1 MVDYIF
7 SSYLFNCPGFVYK
20 PTRRLDE
27 RRTKSKIKNKMSLL
41 KVKNLNISYP
51 TRKETIVAS
60 KDVEFTLE
68 RGEIL
73 GIVGES
79 GSGKSTIANAIIN
92 LIDPP
97 GEITGG
103 SIKIDKIELRD
114 NEEVIQKI
122 RGKKIGFVFQD
133 PQTSLNPLFKIKDQ
147 LIETIQTHL
156 DLDYQEALNRSIQ
169 LLEEVGIDNAEKRI
183 EDYPHQFSGGM
194 RQRVVIAL
202 AISCE
207 PDLIIADEPTTA
219 LDVSIQYQILE
230 LLKDLTQKRNLGVII
245 ITHDMGVIAETTNKV
260 IVMRY
265 GVIVEQGDTKE
276 LLTNPKSTE
285 ARSLVISVPPTNKKI
300 DRFKLIS
307 PDGKEIT
314 SDSKNLTKKII
325 KTWGVRENTN
335 QKLLELKDVTKIFD
349 DNSMASKFSFGPK
362 KQIVDKV
369 VKAVDTVSFEL
380 FEGETLGLVGESGSG
395 KSTIA
400 KIITGLVRPTSGE
413 IFYNNIS
420 LYNSK
425 RKYQIDKSR
434 GQIQMIFQD
443 PYSSLNPRFKVRD
456 IISEPIKLF
465 QKNINRN
472 ELIQNTHDLI
482 DIVGMTRQSLDR
494 YPHEFS
500 GGQRQRISI
509 ARALATRPRLL
520 VCDEPTSA
528 LDVSIQ
534 AQILNLL
541 KDIQDELHLTMLF
554 ISHDLPVIRQMCNRI
569 VVLKNGGVCETKET
583 EDLFNN
589 PEHPYTQELIR
600 LMPKIESIV

>member
-1 MVDYIF
+1 
-7 SSYLFNCPGFVYK
+7 
-20 PTRRLDE
+20 
-27 RRTKSKIKNKMSLL
+27 MSFLE
-41 KVKNLNISYP
+41 VKNLDISYP

-60 KDVEFTLE
+60 KNVEFTLE

-97 GEITGG
+97 GEITNG
-103 SIKIDKIELRD
+103 SIKIDNNELRD
-114 NEEVIQKI
+114 NEELIQKI

-133 PQTSLNPLFKIKDQ
+133 PQTSLNPLFKIKEQ

-156 DLDYQEALNRSIQ
+156 NLGYQDALKKSIQ
-169 LLEEVGIDNAEKRI
+169 LLKEVGIDNAEKRI

-230 LLKDLTQKRNLGVII
+230 LLKDLTKKRNLGVII

-260 IVMRY
+260 IVMRD
-265 GVIVEQGDTKE
+265 GLIVEQGDTKE
-276 LLTNPKSTE
+276 LLTNPKSNE

-314 SDSKNLTKKII
+314 SDSKNLTKNII
-325 KTWGVRENTN
+325 KTWGIRENKN
-335 QKLLELKDVTKIFD
+335 QKLLKLTDVTKIFD
-349 DNSMASKFSFGPK
+349 DRSLAINISFGSK
-362 KQIVDKV
+362 NESTDKV
-369 VKAVDTVSFEL
+369 VKAVDNVSFEL

-400 KIITGLVRPTSGE
+400 KIITGLVRPTNGE

-420 LYNSK
+420 LYNSN

-456 IISEPIKLF
+456 IISEPIRFF
-465 QKNINRN
+465 QKNISYT
-472 ELIQNTHDLI
+472 EFTQNVYDLI

-509 ARALATRPRLL
+509 ARALATRPLL
-520 VCDEPTSA
+520 LICDEPTSA

-569 VVLKNGGVCETKET
+569 VVLKNGSVCETKET
-583 EDLFNN
+583 EELFNN
-589 PEHPYTQELIR
+589 PEHPYTEELIR
-600 LMPKIESIV
+600 LMPKIESII

>member
-1 MVDYIF
+1 
-7 SSYLFNCPGFVYK
+7 
-20 PTRRLDE
+20 
-27 RRTKSKIKNKMSLL
+27 MSFLE
-41 KVKNLNISYP
+41 VKNLNISYP

-97 GEITGG
+97 GEITSG
-103 SIKIDKIELRD
+103 SIKIDNYELRD
-114 NEEVIQKI
+114 NEELIQKI

-156 DLDYQEALNRSIQ
+156 NLNYQDALKKSIQ

-219 LDVSIQYQILE
+219 LDVSIQHQILE
-230 LLKDLTQKRNLGVII
+230 LLKDLTKKRNLGVII
-245 ITHDMGVIAETTNKV
+245 ITHDMGVIAETTDKV
-260 IVMRY
+260 IVMRH
-265 GVIVEQGDTKE
+265 GLIVEQGDTKE
-276 LLTNPKSTE
+276 LLTNPKSNE

-300 DRFKLIS
+300 DRFRLIS

-325 KTWGVRENTN
+325 KTWGVREKN
-335 QKLLELKDVTKIFD
+335 KDKKVLQLAGVTKIFD
-349 DNSMASKFSFGPK
+349 DKSLISNFSFGSK
-362 KQIVDKV
+362 NESTNKV
-369 VKAVDTVSFEL
+369 EKAVDNVSFEL

-400 KIITGLVRPTSGE
+400 KIITGLVRPSNGE
-413 IFYNNIS
+413 IFYNDIS
-420 LYNSK
+420 LYNLK

-465 QKNINRN
+465 QKNINKN
-472 ELIQNTHDLI
+472 ELTQNLYDLI
-482 DIVGMTRQSLDR
+482 DIVGMSRQSLDR

-509 ARALATRPRLL
+509 ARALATRPSLL
-520 VCDEPTSA
+520 ICDEPTSA

-534 AQILNLL
+534 AQVLNLL

-569 VVLKNGGVCETKET
+569 VVLKNGSVCETKET
-583 EDLFNN
+583 EELFNN
-589 PEHPYTQELIR
+589 PEHPYTKELIR
-600 LMPKIESIV
+600 LMPKIESII

>member
-1 MVDYIF
+1 M
-7 SSYLFNCPGFVYK
+7 
-20 PTRRLDE
+20 DE
-27 RRTKSKIKNKMSLL
+27 RRLKSKIKNKMSFLE
-41 KVKNLNISYP
+41 VKNLNISYP

-97 GEITGG
+97 GEITSG
-103 SIKIDKIELRD
+103 SIKIDNYELRD
-114 NEEVIQKI
+114 NEELIQKI

-156 DLDYQEALNRSIQ
+156 NLNYQDALKKSIQ

-219 LDVSIQYQILE
+219 LDVSIQHQILE
-230 LLKDLTQKRNLGVII
+230 LLKDLTKKRNLGVII
-245 ITHDMGVIAETTNKV
+245 ITHDMGVIAETTDKV
-260 IVMRY
+260 IVMRH
-265 GVIVEQGDTKE
+265 GLIVEQGDTKE
-276 LLTNPKSTE
+276 LLTNPKSNE

-300 DRFKLIS
+300 DRFRLIS

-325 KTWGVRENTN
+325 KTWGVREKN
-335 QKLLELKDVTKIFD
+335 KDKKVLQLAGVTKIFD
-349 DNSMASKFSFGPK
+349 DKSLISNFSFGSK
-362 KQIVDKV
+362 NESTNKLE
-369 VKAVDTVSFEL
+369 KAVDNVSFEL

-400 KIITGLVRPTSGE
+400 KIITGLVRPSNGE
-413 IFYNNIS
+413 IFYNDIS

-465 QKNINRN
+465 QKNINKN
-472 ELIQNTHDLI
+472 ELTQNLYDLI
-482 DIVGMTRQSLDR
+482 DIVGMSRQSLDR

-509 ARALATRPRLL
+509 ARALATRPSLL
-520 VCDEPTSA
+520 ICDEPTSA

-534 AQILNLL
+534 AQVLNLL

-569 VVLKNGGVCETKET
+569 VVLKNGSICETKES
-583 EDLFNN
+583 EELFNN
-589 PEHPYTQELIR
+589 PEHQYTKELIR
-600 LMPKIESIV
+600 LMPKIESII

>member
-1 MVDYIF
+1 
-7 SSYLFNCPGFVYK
+7 
-20 PTRRLDE
+20 
-27 RRTKSKIKNKMSLL
+27 MSFLE
-41 KVKNLNISYP
+41 VKNLDISYP

-60 KDVEFTLE
+60 KNVEFTLE

-97 GEITGG
+97 GEITNG
-103 SIKIDKIELRD
+103 SIKIDNNELRD
-114 NEEVIQKI
+114 NEELIQKI

-156 DLDYQEALNRSIQ
+156 NLGYQDALKKSIQ
-169 LLEEVGIDNAEKRI
+169 LLKEVGIDNAEKRI

-230 LLKDLTQKRNLGVII
+230 LLKDLTKKRNLGVII

-260 IVMRY
+260 IVMRD
-265 GVIVEQGDTKE
+265 GLIVEQGDTKE
-276 LLTNPKSTE
+276 LLTNPKSNE

-314 SDSKNLTKKII
+314 SDSKNLTKNII
-325 KTWGVRENTN
+325 KTWGIRENKN
-335 QKLLELKDVTKIFD
+335 QKLLKLTDVTKIFD
-349 DNSMASKFSFGPK
+349 DRSLAINISFGSK
-362 KQIVDKV
+362 NESTDKV
-369 VKAVDTVSFEL
+369 VKAVDNVSFEL

-400 KIITGLVRPTSGE
+400 KIITGLVRPTNGE
-413 IFYNNIS
+413 IFYNNVS
-420 LYNSK
+420 LYNSN

-456 IISEPIKLF
+456 IISEPIKFF
-465 QKNINRN
+465 QKNISHN
-472 ELIQNTHDLI
+472 ELTQNVYDLI

-520 VCDEPTSA
+520 ICDEPTSA

-541 KDIQDELHLTMLF
+541 KDIQDELHLTILF

-569 VVLKNGGVCETKET
+569 VVLTNGSVCETKET
-583 EDLFNN
+583 EELFNN

-600 LMPKIESIV
+600 LMPKIESII

>member
-1 MVDYIF
+1 
-7 SSYLFNCPGFVYK
+7 
-20 PTRRLDE
+20 
-27 RRTKSKIKNKMSLL
+27 MSFLEI
-41 KVKNLNISYP
+41 KNLNISYL
-51 TRKETIVAS
+51 TRKEKIVAS
-60 KDVEFTLE
+60 KDVEFYLE

-97 GEITGG
+97 GEITDG
-103 SIKIDKIELRD
+103 SIKID
-114 NEEVIQKI
+114 NEEICNNEEIIQKA

-156 DLDYQEALNRSIQ
+156 KLNYDQALQRSIQ
-169 LLEEVGIDNAEKRI
+169 LLNEVGIEDAEKRI

-219 LDVSIQYQILE
+219 LDVSIQYQILQ
-230 LLKDLTQKRNLGVII
+230 LLKDLTKKRNLGVII

-260 IVMRY
+260 IIMRN
-265 GVIVEQGDTKE
+265 GVIVEYGLTKDV
-276 LLTNPKSTE
+276 LTNPKSNE
-285 ARSLVISVPPTNKKI
+285 GKSLIISVPPTNKKI
-300 DRFKLIS
+300 SRFKLIN
-307 PDGKEIT
+307 PEGGEIT
-314 SDSKNLTKKII
+314 NESLNLTNSIIQNWGKRAVTKDKLLEIKNLTKIFDSDSII
-325 KTWGVRENTN
+325 KSKKEITA
-335 QKLLELKDVTKIFD
+335 LKAL
-349 DNSMASKFSFGPK
+349 DN
-362 KQIVDKV
+362 
-369 VKAVDTVSFEL
+369 VSFNI
-380 FEGETLGLVGESGSG
+380 FEGESFGLVGESGSG

-400 KIITGLVRPTSGE
+400 KIITNLIKPTSGE
-413 IFYNNIS
+413 VFYENIS
-420 LYNSK
+420 LNQK
-425 RKYQIDKSR
+425 NNNKFR

-443 PYSSLNPRFKVRD
+443 PYSSLNPRFKVKN
-456 IISEPIKLF
+456 IIAEPIKFF
-465 QKNINRN
+465 QKNLDKKTIENN
-472 ELIQNTHDLI
+472 VNDLI

-520 VCDEPTSA
+520 ICDEPTSA

-541 KDIQDELHLTMLF
+541 KDLQEQLNLTILF
-554 ISHDLPVIRQMCNRI
+554 ISHDLPVIRQMCDRI
-569 VVLKNGGVCETKET
+569 AVLKNGNLCEIENT
-583 EDLFNN
+583 EILFNN
-589 PEHPYTQELIR
+589 PSHQYTKELIN
-600 LMPKIESIV
+600 LMPKIETIL

>member
-1 MVDYIF
+1 
-7 SSYLFNCPGFVYK
+7 
-20 PTRRLDE
+20 
-27 RRTKSKIKNKMSLL
+27 MSLL
-41 KVKNLNISYP
+41 EIKDLNISYK

-60 KDVEFTLE
+60 SNVNFTLE

-103 SIKIDKIELRD
+103 TIKIDNNELQN
-114 NEEVIQKI
+114 NEEIIQKI
-122 RGKKIGFVFQD
+122 RGRKIGFVFQD

-156 DLDYQEALNRSIQ
+156 DLSYDEALKKSIN
-169 LLEEVGIDNAEKRI
+169 LLQEVGIENASKRI

-230 LLKDLTQKRNLGVII
+230 LLKELTIKRNLGVII

-260 IVMRY
+260 IVMRH
-265 GVIVEQGDTKE
+265 GLIVEQGNTKD
-276 LLTNPKSTE
+276 LLTQPKSTE

-300 DRFKLIS
+300 DRFKLIG
-307 PDGKEIT
+307 PDGSEIT
-314 SDSKNLTKKII
+314 SSSANLTKNII
-325 KTWGVRENTN
+325 KTWGARKNTN
-335 QKLLELKDVTKIFD
+335 QKLLDIKKITKIFD
-349 DNSMASKFSFGPK
+349 DQSMSYSKK
-362 KQIVDKV
+362 IDEKA
-369 VKAVDTVSFEL
+369 VKAVNNVSFEL

-413 IFYNNIS
+413 LEYNSLS

-443 PYSSLNPRFKVRD
+443 PYSSLNPRFKVKE
-456 IISEPIKLF
+456 IISEPIKFF
-465 QKNINRN
+465 QKNITRN
-472 ELIQNTHDLI
+472 DLEQNVNDLI
-482 DIVGMTRQSLDR
+482 DIVGMTRKSLDR

-520 VCDEPTSA
+520 ICDEPTSA

-569 VVLKNGGVCETKET
+569 IVLKNGAVCETNET
-583 EDLFNN
+583 ESLFNK
-589 PEHPYTQELIR
+589 PIHDYTKELIK
-600 LMPKIESIV
+600 LMPKIESII

>member
-1 MVDYIF
+1 
-7 SSYLFNCPGFVYK
+7 
-20 PTRRLDE
+20 
-27 RRTKSKIKNKMSLL
+27 MSFLEI
-41 KVKNLNISYP
+41 KNLNISYL
-51 TRKETIVAS
+51 TRKEKIVAS
-60 KDVEFTLE
+60 KDVEFSLE

-97 GEITGG
+97 GEITDG
-103 SIKIDKIELRD
+103 SIKID
-114 NEEVIQKI
+114 NEEICNNEEIIQKA

-156 DLDYQEALNRSIQ
+156 KLNYDQALQRSIQ
-169 LLEEVGIDNAEKRI
+169 LLNEVGIEDAEKRI

-219 LDVSIQYQILE
+219 LDVSIQYQILQ
-230 LLKDLTQKRNLGVII
+230 LLKDLTKKRNLGVII

-260 IVMRY
+260 IIMRN
-265 GVIVEQGDTKE
+265 GVIVEYGLTKDV
-276 LLTNPKSTE
+276 LTNPKSNE
-285 ARSLVISVPPTNKKI
+285 GKSLIISVPPTNKKI
-300 DRFKLIS
+300 SRFKLIN
-307 PDGKEIT
+307 PEGGEIT
-314 SDSKNLTKKII
+314 NESLNLTNSIIQNWGKRAVTKDKLLEIKNLTKIFDSDSII
-325 KTWGVRENTN
+325 KSKKEITA
-335 QKLLELKDVTKIFD
+335 LKAL
-349 DNSMASKFSFGPK
+349 DN
-362 KQIVDKV
+362 
-369 VKAVDTVSFEL
+369 VSFNI
-380 FEGETLGLVGESGSG
+380 FEGESFGLVGESGSG

-400 KIITGLVRPTSGE
+400 KIITNLIKPTSGE
-413 IFYNNIS
+413 VFYENIS
-420 LYNSK
+420 LNQK
-425 RKYQIDKSR
+425 NNNKFR

-443 PYSSLNPRFKVRD
+443 PYSSLNPRFKVKN
-456 IISEPIKLF
+456 IIAEPIKFF
-465 QKNINRN
+465 QKNLDKKTIENN
-472 ELIQNTHDLI
+472 VNDLI

-520 VCDEPTSA
+520 ICDEPTSA

-541 KDIQDELHLTMLF
+541 KDLQEQLNLTILF
-554 ISHDLPVIRQMCNRI
+554 ISHDLPVIRQMCDRI
-569 VVLKNGGVCETKET
+569 AVLKNGNLCEIENT
-583 EDLFNN
+583 EILFNN
-589 PEHPYTQELIR
+589 PSHQYTKELIN
-600 LMPKIESIV
+600 LMPKIETVL

>member
-1 MVDYIF
+1 
-7 SSYLFNCPGFVYK
+7 
-20 PTRRLDE
+20 LDE
-27 RRTKSKIKNKMSLL
+27 RCLKSKIKKEMSFLE
-41 KVKNLNISYP
+41 VKNLDISYP

-60 KDVEFTLE
+60 KNVEFTLE

-97 GEITGG
+97 GEITNG
-103 SIKIDKIELRD
+103 SIKIDNNELRD
-114 NEEVIQKI
+114 NEELIQKI

-156 DLDYQEALNRSIQ
+156 NLGYQDALKKSIQ
-169 LLEEVGIDNAEKRI
+169 LLKEVGIDNAEKRI

-230 LLKDLTQKRNLGVII
+230 LLKDLTKKRNLGVII

-260 IVMRY
+260 IVMRD
-265 GVIVEQGDTKE
+265 GLIVEQGDTKE
-276 LLTNPKSTE
+276 LLTNPKSNE

-314 SDSKNLTKKII
+314 SDSKNLTKNII
-325 KTWGVRENTN
+325 KTWGIRENKN
-335 QKLLELKDVTKIFD
+335 QKLLKLTDVTKIFD
-349 DNSMASKFSFGPK
+349 DRSFAINISFGSK
-362 KQIVDKV
+362 NESTDKV
-369 VKAVDTVSFEL
+369 VKAVDNVSFEL

-400 KIITGLVRPTSGE
+400 KIITGLVRPTNGE

-420 LYNSK
+420 LYNSN

-456 IISEPIKLF
+456 IISEPIKFF
-465 QKNINRN
+465 QKNISRN
-472 ELIQNTHDLI
+472 ELAQNVYDLI

-520 VCDEPTSA
+520 ICDEPTSA

-541 KDIQDELHLTMLF
+541 KDIQDELHMTILF

-569 VVLKNGGVCETKET
+569 VVLKNGSVCETKET
-583 EDLFNN
+583 EELFNN

-600 LMPKIESIV
+600 LMPKIESII

>member
-1 MVDYIF
+1 
-7 SSYLFNCPGFVYK
+7 
-20 PTRRLDE
+20 
-27 RRTKSKIKNKMSLL
+27 MSLL
-41 KVKNLNISYP
+41 EVNNLNISYP
-51 TRKETIVAS
+51 TRKETIIAS

-97 GEITGG
+97 GEITSG
-103 SIKIDKIELRD
+103 SIKIDDTELRD
-114 NEEVIQKI
+114 NEEVIQEI

-156 DLDYQEALNRSIQ
+156 DLDYQDALKKSIK

-230 LLKDLTQKRNLGVII
+230 LLKDLTKKRNLGVII

-260 IVMRY
+260 IVMRH
-265 GVIVEQGDTKE
+265 GLIVEQGETRE
-276 LLTNPKSTE
+276 LLTNPKSSE

-300 DRFKLIS
+300 NRFKLIS

-314 SDSKNLTKKII
+314 SDSKNLTKNII
-325 KTWGVRENTN
+325 KTWGVRKNTN
-335 QKLLELKDVTKIFD
+335 QKLLELTGVTKIFD
-349 DNSMASKFSFGPK
+349 DKSMASAFSFRAK
-362 KQIVDKV
+362 KEPAEKV
-369 VKAVDTVSFEL
+369 VKAVDNVSFEL

-395 KSTIA
+395 KSTLA
-400 KIITGLVRPTSGE
+400 KIITGLVRPNNGE
-413 IFYNNIS
+413 IFYNNLS
-420 LYNSK
+420 LYDSK

-465 QKNINRN
+465 QKKISSA
-472 ELIQNTHDLI
+472 ELSQNLHDLI
-482 DIVGMTRQSLDR
+482 DIVGMSRQSLDR

-520 VCDEPTSA
+520 ICDEPTSA

-534 AQILNLL
+534 AQVLNLL
-541 KDIQDELHLTMLF
+541 KDIQDELHLAMLF

-569 VVLKNGGVCETKET
+569 VVLKNGVVCETKES
-583 EDLFNN
+583 EELFNN

>member
-1 MVDYIF
+1 
-7 SSYLFNCPGFVYK
+7 
-20 PTRRLDE
+20 
-27 RRTKSKIKNKMSLL
+27 MSFLE
-41 KVKNLNISYP
+41 VKNLDISYP

-60 KDVEFTLE
+60 KNVEFTLE

-97 GEITGG
+97 GEITNG
-103 SIKIDKIELRD
+103 SIKIDNNELRD
-114 NEEVIQKI
+114 NEELIQKI

-156 DLDYQEALNRSIQ
+156 NLGYQDALKKSIQ
-169 LLEEVGIDNAEKRI
+169 LLKEVGIDNAEKRI

-230 LLKDLTQKRNLGVII
+230 LLKDLTKKRNLGVII

-260 IVMRY
+260 IVMRD
-265 GVIVEQGDTKE
+265 GIIVEQGDTKE
-276 LLTNPKSTE
+276 LLTNPKSNE

-325 KTWGVRENTN
+325 KTWGIRENKN
-335 QKLLELKDVTKIFD
+335 QKLLKLTDVTKIFD
-349 DNSMASKFSFGPK
+349 DRSLAINISFGSK
-362 KQIVDKV
+362 NESTDKV
-369 VKAVDTVSFEL
+369 VKAVDNVSFEL

-400 KIITGLVRPTSGE
+400 KIITGLVRPTNGE

-420 LYNSK
+420 LYNSN

-456 IISEPIKLF
+456 IISEPIKFF
-465 QKNINRN
+465 QKNISHN
-472 ELIQNTHDLI
+472 ELTQNVYDLI

-520 VCDEPTSA
+520 ICDEPTSA

-541 KDIQDELHLTMLF
+541 KDIQDELHLTILF

-569 VVLKNGGVCETKET
+569 VVLKNGSVCETKET
-583 EDLFNN
+583 EELFNN

-600 LMPKIESIV
+600 LMPKIESII